1 MAYVSKRVSDL
12 TGVEAPDAEF
22 VELIVRQ
29 APGLTE
35 PVKLDVLPAEIAG
48 LKSAGD
54 VVVLDVKNNG
64 DSSQLIITA
73 AEWKKLAPN
82 IDEVIANASGVRGR
96 RKGFRPGQ

>member
-12 TGVEAPDAEF
+12 TGVEAADSEF
-22 VELIVRQ
+22 IELIVRQ

-35 PVKLDVLPAEIAG
+35 PIKLDVLPSEIAG
-48 LKSAGD
+48 LKGAGEL
-54 VVVLDVKNNG
+54 VVIDVKNG
-64 DSSQLIITA
+64 ETKQLIVTV

-96 RKGFRPGQ
+96 RKGYRPGL